1 MSEHTIVVSD
11 VSKQFK
17 NEKVL
22 KNVTLTCKSGQ
33 IYGIVGRN
41 GSGKSVLLKIIC
53 GFMKPDSGKVTIDGG
68 QVGKDIDFPENI
80 GMVMDSP
87 GFLWYESGLS
97 NLLYLAGINKK
108 IDKEAVRAAMKKVGL
123 DPDNKKKVMKYSLGM
138 KQRLNI
144 AQAIM
149 ENQEILLMDEPMN
162 GLDEKA
168 VAFVRELLAE
178 LRSQGRL
185 IILVSHNREDIELLC
200 DEVYQMCDG
209 ELKRVEE

>member
-22 KNVTLTCKSGQ
+22 KNVTLTCKSGH

-108 IDKEAVRAAMKKVGL
+108 IDKETVREAMKKVGL

-168 VAFVRELLAE
+168 VAFVRALLAE
-178 LRSQGRL
+178 LKSQERL

-200 DEVYQMCDG
+200 DEVYQMRDG
-209 ELKRVEE
+209 ELKRVEG

>member
-200 DEVYQMCDG
+200 DEVYQMRDG